1 MKFVLFTAV
10 SLLSAAAAAQ
20 TTETPAPAPTPV
32 IAPTPTPTL
41 SPAGAPVQ
49 AMWAPGAAHAL
60 PASTL
65 VVVTP
70 LETLTSKHMKVGD
83 KVDFATVND
92 VMDRGEVAI
101 PRGTPVTGEITWK
114 TGRAVG
120 GKSGKF
126 EVTFRTMNLGG
137 RTYAMR
143 GSIRQEGRGNSVGAL
158 LGSMVISGR
167 SAVMEPGQLV
177 NIFTAEP
184 VNY

>member
-1 MKFVLFTAV
+1 MKIMLFAAA
-10 SLLSAAAAAQ
+10 SLLSVAAAAQ
-20 TTETPAPAPTPV
+20 TTVAPPAAPDATAATSPAPAT
-32 IAPTPTPTL
+32 A
-41 SPAGAPVQ
+41 
-49 AMWAPGAAHAL
+49 APGAAHAL

-70 LETLTSKHMKVGD
+70 LQTLTSKHMKVGD

-92 VMDRGEVAI
+92 VIDRGEVAI

-114 TGRAVG
+114 TGRAIG

-126 EVTFRTMNLGG
+126 EVTFRSMTLGG
-137 RTYAMR
+137 RSYAMR
-143 GSIRQEGRGNSVGAL
+143 STYRQEGRGDSVGAL

-167 SAVMEPGQLV
+167 SAVMQPGELV

-184 VNY
+184 VSY